1 MFSGIVETTGR
12 ILDIRRQGSNID
24 IDLECPF
31 AQTLK
36 IDQSIAHDGVCLT
49 VVKLDPARHCY
60 TVTAVQE
67 TLDKTNLGDWRVGSL
82 VNLERSMTMGERLD
96 GHIVQGHV
104 DQTAQCSAIQALE
117 GSHYFSFSYE
127 QKPDFFTV
135 EKGSVAV
142 NGISL
147 TVVNSKPGSFQVA
160 IIPYTFANTNFHVL
174 KVGDRVNLEF
184 DILGKYIARIM
195 APYMEALRQGKR

>member
-117 GSHYFSFSYE
+117 GSHYFSFSSE
-127 QKPDFFTV
+127 QKPDFF
-135 EKGSVAV
+135 
-142 NGISL
+142 

-160 IIPYTFANTNFHVL
+160 IIPYTFANTNFHAL
-174 KVGDRVNLEF
+174 KVGGRVNLEF